1 MDATGK
7 KKYEDIA
14 NSNRQGWLNS
24 LEGEERDKM
33 LLKEGER
40 VKKLQKRREKDGDVM
55 DEPALLGQPT
65 DDSDSDSVD
74 SEEVRRREEKKRRKV
89 RTNKVR
95 DQKSKTSSLPSLVS
109 HWFPPMPCRASPLLC
124 IPPAVH
130 PLLCISC
137 SPLLFFIVPHRRRRR
152 RKRSA
157 GKNLWD
163 LFNLT
168 KNERISSTNL
178 TIKPLRY
185 PSTTLKE
192 LPLQKEIPTFPSL
205 TQIRP
210 SCPQL
215 LPPRRQ
221 TFMHQGR
228 NEFCSIVGK
237 SPAGCDRLQSS
248 VRDFIS

>member
-1 MDATGK
+1 MSELGALWKAMDATGK

-95 DQKSKTSSLPSLVS
+95 ETKKAKLALSPCSFLIGSLPC
-109 HWFPPMPCRASPLLC
+109 HAEHPPCCASPLLC
-124 IPPAVH
+124 IPCCASHAH
-130 PLLCISC
+130 PYFSSSFHIGGEEGE
-137 SPLLFFIVPHRRRRR
+137 
-152 RKRSA
+152 KEA
-157 GKNLWD
+157 Q
-163 LFNLT
+163 
-168 KNERISSTNL
+168 ERIYGICL
-178 TIKPLRY
+178 I
-185 PSTTLKE
+185 
-192 LPLQKEIPTFPSL
+192 
-205 TQIRP
+205 
-210 SCPQL
+210 
-215 LPPRRQ
+215 
-221 TFMHQGR
+221 
-228 NEFCSIVGK
+228 
-237 SPAGCDRLQSS
+237 
-248 VRDFIS
+248 